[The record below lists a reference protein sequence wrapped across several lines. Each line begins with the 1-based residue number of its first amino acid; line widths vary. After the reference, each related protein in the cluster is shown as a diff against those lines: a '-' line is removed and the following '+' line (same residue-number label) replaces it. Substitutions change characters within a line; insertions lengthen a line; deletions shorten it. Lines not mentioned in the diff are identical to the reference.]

1 MLFET
6 HTLLDRSIR
15 VLKLGI
21 NLCKLIANGQ
31 QRNPWWYPLGFTL
44 IRVDWALHCL
54 LFEDIQFAWFE
65 ALTNNPINLCLIS
78 MRIISYYF

>member
-44 IRVDWALHCL
+44 VRVD
-54 LFEDIQFAWFE
+54 
-65 ALTNNPINLCLIS
+65 
-78 MRIISYYF
+78 